1 MNLSS
6 KQIKLIFTGIILL
19 ILVGCTTFAYFS
31 IFTQSNPEKTTEAEN
46 YTEKNQSGLNTD
58 MNVSDDDNAKT
69 SELRAETAKNNEKIA
84 NETTIDIDWGKL
96 DNNSLNDKQRQ
107 KIMKEVAITLRRMY
121 GKGNR
126 TAKVRDNSFSVDEDN
141 SDIVRLTV
149 DSMPEKNSFD
159 ISFNKDSNLVFLD
172 CASTPLYSYVKC
184 EIPPSADIL
193 NFPKG

>member
-19 ILVGCTTFAYFS
+19 ILVGCSAFTYFS
-31 IFTQSNPEKTTEAEN
+31 ILTQSNPEKTTETGD
-46 YTEKNQSGLNTD
+46 YTKKNQSGLNTD
-58 MNVSDDDNAKT
+58 LNVSDDDNAKT

-126 TAKVRDNSFSVDEDN
+126 TAKVRDN
-141 SDIVRLTV
+141 R
-149 DSMPEKNSFD
+149 
-159 ISFNKDSNLVFLD
+159 
-172 CASTPLYSYVKC
+172 
-184 EIPPSADIL
+184 
-193 NFPKG
+193 